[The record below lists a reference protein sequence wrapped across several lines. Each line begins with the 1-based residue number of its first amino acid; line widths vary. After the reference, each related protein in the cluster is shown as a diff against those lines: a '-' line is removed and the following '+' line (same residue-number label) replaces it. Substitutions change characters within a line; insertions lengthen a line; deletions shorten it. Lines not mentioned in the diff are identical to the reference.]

1 MWHTYPEFDK
11 RGKRNELENDR
22 DLFNH
27 VLLFQ
32 AARINE
38 AEAVKNSCLKR
49 FIWPERLHHS
59 LLQENN
65 KLLSNADI
73 ASGLGLD

>member
-32 AARINE
+32 VARINE